1 MKINLNDVIEAIE
14 YENDVL
20 NHYYNKKTG
29 VIIYQ
34 DNSEESSYNAED
46 INNLEI
52 FEEWER
58 ELIKDLY
65 DLKKNPQDYIRLP
78 ENGEEHELK
87 MMISFCSSFSD
98 ISIDKELNNNNS
110 LAGDIHSIKKIIQDK
125 GLINDWYDY
134 REAVEKDI
142 AAEWCRDNKIDYVE

>member
-20 NHYYNKKTG
+20 NHFYNKNTG
-29 VIIYQ
+29 IIIYQ

-46 INNLEI
+46 INNIEK

-58 ELIKDLY
+58 ELIKGLY
-65 DLKKNPQDYIRLP
+65 DLKVNPQNYIKLP
-78 ENGEEHELK
+78 ENSKEHELK
-87 MMISFCSSFSD
+87 MMMDFCSSFSD
-98 ISIDKELNNNNS
+98 ISIDKKLSNNT
-110 LAGDIHSIKKIIQDK
+110 AEDIHSIKKVIQDK

-142 AAEWCRDNKIDYVE
+142 AIEWCKDNNIEYIE